1 MPNSKLHL
9 RYKLNA
15 VYCRSPNAEISVGFW
30 VVADIKFWTLKN
42 SKTSCRLRKELSSLP
57 ACKTSSQ
64 PKIRQ
69 QWLSAA
75 GDTELKQP
83 SKQNQK
89 QGLISALAL
98 DFS

>member
-1 MPNSKLHL
+1 MQVEERALLPS
-9 RYKLNA
+9 
-15 VYCRSPNAEISVGFW
+15 
-30 VVADIKFWTLKN
+30 
-42 SKTSCRLRKELSSLP
+42 RLQ
-57 ACKTSSQ
+57 TSSQ

-83 SKQNQK
+83 RKQNQK

>member
-1 MPNSKLHL
+1 MQVEERALLPS
-9 RYKLNA
+9 
-15 VYCRSPNAEISVGFW
+15 
-30 VVADIKFWTLKN
+30 
-42 SKTSCRLRKELSSLP
+42 RLQ
-57 ACKTSSQ
+57 TSSQ

-75 GDTELKQP
+75 GDRAEAAR
-83 SKQNQK
+83 KQNQK